1 MNLTRR
7 LLCPQLL
14 SECHLGL
21 DYQLVNCRFYETLE
35 SSLKPVSPVIV
46 FALKEKDYKVA
57 VDERVERA
65 NGLIVPT
72 ADRLIQLILC
82 TNRMSSL
89 VICYLPSNIDLT
101 WGLG

>member
-1 MNLTRR
+1 MKHWSR
-7 LLCPQLL
+7 L
-14 SECHLGL
+14 
-21 DYQLVNCRFYETLE
+21 
-35 SSLKPVSPVIV
+35 SSLVSSPLNPVSPVIV